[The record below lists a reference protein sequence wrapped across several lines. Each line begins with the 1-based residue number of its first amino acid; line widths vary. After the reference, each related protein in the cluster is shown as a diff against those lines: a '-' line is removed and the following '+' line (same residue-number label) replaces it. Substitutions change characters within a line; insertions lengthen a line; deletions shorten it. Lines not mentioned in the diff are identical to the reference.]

1 MEAEQDIIQ
10 ATEQDYVKLRA
21 AVDGLDEAQ
30 MSEVWLGTWGVR
42 EILAHVAGWQVEM
55 LPALDRLALGEE
67 PYVKGTYD
75 DFDRWN
81 ARFVDARKD
90 VATDDVLREA
100 DRSHRDFVRAASRLS
115 PADLAA
121 GQAAHGLI
129 EGVGAAH
136 YREHAAQILD
146 WRRRAGR

>member
-1 MEAEQDIIQ
+1 MEAKQDIIQ

-21 AVDGLDEAQ
+21 AIDGLDEAQ

-55 LPALDRLALGEE
+55 LPALERLALGEE

-81 ARFVDARKD
+81 ARFVDARKEQ
-90 VATDDVLREA
+90 VAWHLSKRALDQRVTQHAIAPELSDERRLQLG
-100 DRSHRDFVRAASRLS
+100 SLVRLT
-115 PADLAA
+115 L
-121 GQAAHGLI
+121 HW
-129 EGVGAAH
+129 VVN
-136 YREHAAQILD
+136 
-146 WRRRAGR
+146 